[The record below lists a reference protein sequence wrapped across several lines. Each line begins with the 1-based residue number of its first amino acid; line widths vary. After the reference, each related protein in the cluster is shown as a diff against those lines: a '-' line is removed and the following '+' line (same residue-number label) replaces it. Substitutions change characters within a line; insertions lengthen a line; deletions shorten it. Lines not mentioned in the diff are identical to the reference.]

1 MSPLLKIV
9 GVLLLAGVVATGC
22 RGPDRESGQ
31 SGFKPIDASAA
42 VLWDRQTTEN
52 AEILHEIV
60 ETFNASHTGLPI
72 KVVQSGNYSDIYKK
86 VMASVRAGALPALA
100 VTFETMTVEFVRA
113 GAVVPIDDFL
123 FDPEVGLTEA
133 ELADFIPVVI
143 ETNTYPELG
152 GKMYSFPF
160 TKSVLLLYYNRRVLN
175 EAGIQA
181 PPTTWDEFLDQCRT
195 IKRVTGKYAWSIDID
210 PSAIDG
216 LIYSMGGDLLDGRQ
230 TRFDSPEAI
239 AVFELLE
246 TLVRE
251 DLIYQN
257 SPRTFDDQNAFGR
270 DAIAFNLR
278 TSSSIPYIARL
289 MEDDEAWGVAPIPQ
303 ADPAHPGTVLYGA
316 NLCIFNTTPEQMS
329 AAWSFI
335 KYFTS
340 PEVSARWALA
350 SGYLPLHQS
359 AAEFPWVKASWE
371 RSPPNRIAFECLAF
385 ARPEP
390 NIIGWQ
396 EVRGAIQKA
405 VTSVI
410 TQMQS
415 GRAAALELKREADAI
430 LAAR

>member
-1 MSPLLKIV
+1 MYSLKVLGAVFLAAILLPAC
-9 GVLLLAGVVATGC
+9 GGS
-22 RGPDRESGQ
+22 DRESGS

-52 AEILHEIV
+52 AEVLQDIV
-60 ETFNASHTGLPI
+60 DTFNAAHTGLPI
-72 KVVQSGNYSDIYKK
+72 KVVQGGNYSDIYKK
-86 VMASVRAGALPALA
+86 ITASIRAGTLPALA
-100 VTFETMTVEFVRA
+100 VTFETMTVEFARA

-123 FDPEVGLTEA
+123 FDPDVGLTEA
-133 ELADFIPVVI
+133 ELADFIPAVI
-143 ETNTYPELG
+143 ETNIYSELG
-152 GKMYSFPF
+152 GKMYSFPY

-175 EAGIQA
+175 EAGIEA
-181 PPTTWDEFLDQCRT
+181 PPATWDAFLEQCRT
-195 IKRVTGKYAWSIDID
+195 IKRVTGKFAWSIDID
-210 PSAIDG
+210 ASVIDG
-216 LIYSMGGDLLDGRQ
+216 LIYSMGGDLLDGRE
-230 TRFDSPEAI
+230 TRFDSPEAV

-251 DLIYQN
+251 KLIYQN

-270 DAIAFNLR
+270 DAIAFNIR
-278 TSSSIPYIARL
+278 SSSSIPYLARL
-289 MEDDEAWGVAPIPQ
+289 MDDAEAWGVAPIPQ
-303 ADPAHPGTVLYGA
+303 ADPAHPGTALYGA

-350 SGYLPLHQS
+350 TGYLPLHQS
-359 AAEFPWVKASWE
+359 AAEYPWVKAAWD
-371 RSPPNRIAFECLAF
+371 RSPQNRIAFECLAF

-390 NIIGWQ
+390 NIVGWQ

-405 VTSVI
+405 ATSVV

-415 GRAAALELKREADAI
+415 GRAAAIELKREADAI